1 MSSTRGFSL
10 YNTEASN
17 VAYTPRYIG
26 FRLNLNNPSTVKFV
40 RSLGEPIR
48 NAFPSP
54 NRPMNNSPNPDTQQ
68 HNATHFN
75 NAGTFVNDRLSP
87 QLCITIAAHS
97 RTMKYLLLE
106 KSTFPMGGSPPIS
119 IFWRRKSS

>member
-40 RSLGEPIR
+40 CSLGEPIR
-48 NAFPSP
+48 KALPSP

-68 HNATHFN
+68 PNAIHFN
-75 NAGTFVNDRLSP
+75 NSGTFVKDRLSP
-87 QLCITIAAHS
+87 QLCTTIAAHS
-97 RTMKYLLLE
+97 RSMRYLLL
-106 KSTFPMGGSPPIS
+106 KKNPFPIGET
-119 IFWRRKSS
+119 